1 MVQKSGNDW
10 ERRFGEKWSAMTSDE
25 RNMAIY
31 IAISDLTTAIT
42 CFQKEIECVKT
53 HKLYFKLIGA
63 GFGFVVAP
71 VFVWWIIHLLG
82 I

>member
-1 MVQKSGNDW
+1 MPPNINW
-10 ERRFGEKWSAMTSDE
+10 ESKFGTTWKEMDDDQRW
-25 RNMAIY
+25 MAVL
-31 IAISDLTTAIT
+31 STLNDLTVAIG
-42 CFQKEIECVKT
+42 CFQKDIECVKT

-82 I
+82 GV